1 MNRIVRALESP
12 RAARLLFNTYPP
24 YLMTGIRV
32 VEVSP
37 DWRRVIVRMGLHW
50 YNRNY
55 FGTQF
60 GGSLYAMTD
69 PFYAIMLV
77 RNLGLGHIV
86 WDRAARIEFLRP
98 GRGAVW
104 ARFELTQQMIDEARD
119 ATEGGEK
126 YHPEWPI
133 EIRDDSGE
141 LVARVVKTLYVRRKQ
156 GR

>member
-12 RAARLLFNTYPP
+12 RTARLLFNIYPP
-24 YLMTGIRV
+24 YLMTGISVR
-32 VEVSP
+32 EVTS
-37 DWRRVIVRMGLHW
+37 DWRRVVVRMALRW

-77 RNLGLGHIV
+77 RNLGADYIV
-86 WDRAARIEFLRP
+86 WDRMASIEFLRP
-98 GRGAVW
+98 GRGAVT
-104 ARFELTQQMIDEARD
+104 ARFELTPELIEEVRVCTAVG
-119 ATEGGEK
+119 AK
-126 YHPEWPI
+126 YHPELSV
-133 EIRDDSGE
+133 EIRDDEGE
-141 LVARVVKTLYVRRKQ
+141 LVARVVKTMYVRRKP